1 MKMNQQQLDK
11 AIALIETYKKHLP
24 NKAKAKLAYVE
35 MFEKECPELHG
46 FIGMRLVDD
55 PLTILSRKNLDG
67 LNLAG
72 RTFEKID
79 FSRSSMRYVDL
90 TDCSLSLC
98 NITSTDFEGA
108 DISHS
113 ELLSCTIRGTSFR
126 RASLCE
132 SIISC
137 DFDLFDAVVEYSSVD
152 FSHADLDS
160 AKLENLSLDACNFSF
175 ANANCTDFVD
185 SYLNGCDMRTAFVM
199 GATWK
204 DCYVSK
210 SLWREG
216 TEPTEKQGAVDYWE
230 R

>member
-55 PLTILSRKNLDG
+55 PLTILSRKDLDG
-67 LNLAG
+67 LNFGG
-72 RTFEKID
+72 RTFERID
-79 FSRSSMRYVDL
+79 LSRSSMRYVDL
-90 TDCSLSLC
+90 SDCKLLLC
-98 NITSTDFEGA
+98 NLTSTNLEGA
-108 DISHS
+108 DVSHS
-113 ELLSCTIRGTSFR
+113 ELLSCEIRSTSFR
-126 RASLCE
+126 RASLQQ

-137 DFDLFDAVVEYSSVD
+137 DFDLMGGVEEYKGVD
-152 FSHADLDS
+152 FSYS
-160 AKLENLSLDACNFSF
+160 NLEMARIDNLYLSGCDFSF
-175 ANANCTDFVD
+175 ADISCTDFID
-185 SYLNGCDMRTAFVM
+185 SCMDTCDMRTAYLM
-199 GATWK
+199 AETWQE
-204 DCYVSK
+204 CYVSK

-216 TEPTEKQGAVDYWE
+216 TEPTEEQGAVDHWS